1 MPLVLVQYITRLG
14 VEKGPRAA
22 PICAVEQNRS
32 VLRCAVVSSVN
43 LYAKEISLKIV
54 YYGPGLGGKTSSL
67 QYIHRAIKPDA
78 RGQLVS
84 LSTGV
89 DRTLY
94 FDFLPVKLPKLR
106 GYTVRV
112 QLYTVPGQVHYNSTR
127 KLVLTGADGIV
138 FVADSQ
144 KARREA
150 NIESFQ
156 NLQENLREQGLT
168 LDRMPH
174 LLQYNKRDM
183 PELMQVSELDSTLN
197 PYRGPAFETSA
208 ATGMGVFEALKSI
221 TTLVLS
227 DLRRRGVW
235 RAEGALAAGSPPA
248 PATAGAMPLMP
259 RTDTGSHPIM
269 TGPPTDGAI
278 AELRDEPSSGRHR
291 EPGTDP
297 AGSIASSLQALAERE
312 PDSMPALSPLRPE
325 EPGIV
330 DGGKLARG
338 AALSEILPPGPMRD
352 AVVSV
357 EYLVHRGDYAGA
369 VAAAARTFNEAARA
383 AATIAGAAGG
393 HEGPPLHA
401 LMLGVPGDRYLR
413 FRETASRAASG
424 GASSADA
431 LFAIFFLVDVA
442 LRSKG

>member
-1 MPLVLVQYITRLG
+1 ML
-14 VEKGPRAA
+14 RAPCIQA
-22 PICAVEQNRS
+22 ATIACYDRRA
-32 VLRCAVVSSVN
+32 VSSVN
-43 LYAKEISLKIV
+43 LYTKEISLKIV

-144 KARREA
+144 RARREA
-150 NIESFQ
+150 NVESLQ
-156 NLQENLREQGLT
+156 NLQENLREQGLS
-168 LDRMPH
+168 LDRVPH

-183 PELMQVSELDSTLN
+183 KDLLSVAELDAALN
-197 PYRGPAFETSA
+197 THRAPAFETSA
-208 ATGMGVFEALKSI
+208 TTGQGVFEALKSI

-235 RAEGALAAGSPPA
+235 RAEPSTGSSTAPSVAGEAPPAAGGEA
-248 PATAGAMPLMP
+248 P
-259 RTDTGSHPIM
+259 
-269 TGPPTDGAI
+269 PPT
-278 AELRDEPSSGRHR
+278 ELRDEPSQPHR
-291 EPGTDP
+291 TPTDP
-297 AGSIASSLQALAERE
+297 GGSIASSLQALADRDTE
-312 PDSMPALSPLRPE
+312 PSPPTLSPLRPE
-325 EPGIV
+325 EPVV
-330 DGGKLARG
+330 DGGVLARG
-338 AALSEILPPGPMRD
+338 AALSEILPRGPMRD
-352 AVVSV
+352 AVVGV

-369 VAAAARTFNEAARA
+369 VAAAARTFNDAARA
-383 AATIAGAAGG
+383 GQAVAGASAA
-393 HEGPPLHA
+393 EGPALYA
-401 LMLGVPGDRYLR
+401 LMLGIPGERYLR
-413 FRETASRAASG
+413 FRDTAARAASG

-431 LFAIFFLVDVA
+431 LFAIFFLVDTV
-442 LRSKG
+442 LRSK

>member
-1 MPLVLVQYITRLG
+1 M
-14 VEKGPRAA
+14 
-22 PICAVEQNRS
+22 
-32 VLRCAVVSSVN
+32 SSVN
-43 LYAKEISLKIV
+43 LYTKEISLKIV

-84 LSTGV
+84 LSTGI

-144 KARREA
+144 RARREA
-150 NIESFQ
+150 NIESYQ
-156 NLQENLREQGLT
+156 NLQDNLREQGLA
-168 LDRMPH
+168 LERMPH
-174 LLQYNKRDM
+174 LVQYNKRDM
-183 PELMQVSELDSTLN
+183 PDLMPVAELEAALN
-197 PYRGPAFETSA
+197 PHRGPGFETSA
-208 ATGMGVFEALKSI
+208 ATGQGVFEALKSI

-235 RAEGALAAGSPPA
+235 RAEAPAAGVEAQSVGAAGSAAAAGALASAVAS
-248 PATAGAMPLMP
+248 
-259 RTDTGSHPIM
+259 
-269 TGPPTDGAI
+269 
-278 AELRDEPSSGRHR
+278 ELRDEPSH
-291 EPGTDP
+291 PHKTPTTDP
-297 AGSIASSLQALAERE
+297 SQSIASSLQALAERE
-312 PDSMPALSPLRPE
+312 QDPSPPALSPLEPE
-325 EPGIV
+325 EKVV
-330 DGGKLARG
+330 DGGVLARG
-338 AALSEILPPGPMRD
+338 AALSEILPPGFMRD

-369 VAAAARTFNEAARA
+369 VVAAARTFNELARG
-383 AATIAGAAGG
+383 GAAVGG
-393 HEGPPLHA
+393 GGPQEGPALYA
-401 LMLGVPGDRYLR
+401 LMVGVSGDRYLR
-413 FRETASRAASG
+413 FRETAARSASG

-442 LRSKG
+442 LRSD

>member
-1 MPLVLVQYITRLG
+1 M
-14 VEKGPRAA
+14 
-22 PICAVEQNRS
+22 
-32 VLRCAVVSSVN
+32 SSVN
-43 LYAKEISLKIV
+43 LYTKEISIKIV

-67 QYIHRAIKPDA
+67 QHIHRAIKPDS

-106 GYTVRV
+106 GYTIRV

-144 KARREA
+144 RPRREA

-156 NLQENLREQGLT
+156 NLQDNLREQGLS

-183 PELMQVSELDSTLN
+183 PDLLSVAELDSALN
-197 PYRGPAFETSA
+197 PHRAPTFETSA
-208 ATGMGVFEALKSI
+208 TKGVGVFEALKSI

-235 RAEGALAAGSPPA
+235 RADGKEPAAAAAPGAA
-248 PATAGAMPLMP
+248 PL
-259 RTDTGSHPIM
+259 SHPSSGGGGVS
-269 TGPPTDGAI
+269 TAPSI
-278 AELRDEPSSGRHR
+278 AGEEIPASEMRDEPSQPHKT
-291 EPGTDP
+291 PTTDP
-297 AGSIASSLQALAERE
+297 SSSIASSLQALADRE
-312 PDSMPALSPLRPE
+312 PSEPPMTLQPLEPE
-325 EPGIV
+325 EPVV
-330 DGGKLARG
+330 DGGVLARG
-338 AALSEILPPGPMRD
+338 ATLSEILPPGPLRD
-352 AVVSV
+352 GVVSV

-369 VAAAARTFNEAARA
+369 VTAAQRAFNEMARA
-383 AATIAGAAGG
+383 GSAVGGASAQ
-393 HEGPPLHA
+393 EGPALYA
-401 LMLGVPGDRYLR
+401 LMLGLDGDRYLR
-413 FRETASRAASG
+413 FRETAARAASG

-442 LRSKG
+442 LRTK

>member
-1 MPLVLVQYITRLG
+1 M
-14 VEKGPRAA
+14 
-22 PICAVEQNRS
+22 
-32 VLRCAVVSSVN
+32 SSVN
-43 LYAKEISLKIV
+43 LYTKEISLKIV

-144 KARREA
+144 RPRREA
-150 NIESFQ
+150 NVESIQ
-156 NLQENLREQGLT
+156 NLGDNLREQGLA
-168 LDRMPH
+168 LERMPH

-183 PELMQVSELDSTLN
+183 PDLLSVQELDAALN
-197 PYRGPAFETSA
+197 PYRAPTFETSA
-208 ATGMGVFEALKSI
+208 TKGVGVFEALKSI

-235 RAEGALAAGSPPA
+235 RADSKEGAGGAAATTHPSVAGGSASSAPSIAGEEIPA
-248 PATAGAMPLMP
+248 S
-259 RTDTGSHPIM
+259 D
-269 TGPPTDGAI
+269 
-278 AELRDEPSSGRHR
+278 LRDEPSH
-291 EPGTDP
+291 PHKTPTTDP
-297 AGSIASSLQALAERE
+297 SSSIASSLQALADRE
-312 PDSMPALSPLRPE
+312 PAEAPLTLQPLEPE
-325 EPGIV
+325 EPVV
-330 DGGKLARG
+330 DGGVLARG
-338 AALSEILPPGPMRD
+338 ATLSEILPPGPLRD
-352 AVVSV
+352 SVVSV

-369 VAAAARTFNEAARA
+369 VTSALRTFNDMARA
-383 AATIAGAAGG
+383 GSAVGGAGAQ
-393 HEGPPLHA
+393 EGPALYA
-401 LMLGVPGDRYLR
+401 LMLGVAGDRYLR
-413 FRETASRAASG
+413 FRETAARAASG

-442 LRSKG
+442 LRAK

>member
-1 MPLVLVQYITRLG
+1 M
-14 VEKGPRAA
+14 
-22 PICAVEQNRS
+22 
-32 VLRCAVVSSVN
+32 SSVN

-144 KARREA
+144 RARREA
-150 NIESFQ
+150 NVESFQ
-156 NLQENLREQGLT
+156 NLQDNLREQGLA
-168 LDRMPH
+168 LDRVPH

-183 PELMQVSELDSTLN
+183 KDLLPVADLDATLN
-197 PYRGPAFETSA
+197 PHRVPAFETSA
-208 ATGMGVFEALKSI
+208 ATGQGVFEALKSI

-235 RAEGALAAGSPPA
+235 RAEPSSVSSAPSVAGEPAAAGEPVPP
-248 PATAGAMPLMP
+248 
-259 RTDTGSHPIM
+259 S
-269 TGPPTDGAI
+269 
-278 AELRDEPSSGRHR
+278 ELRDEPSQPHKT
-291 EPGTDP
+291 PTTDP
-297 AGSIASSLQALAERE
+297 TGSIASSLQALADRE
-312 PDSMPALSPLRPE
+312 PDPAPPALSPLEPE
-325 EPGIV
+325 EPVV
-330 DGGKLARG
+330 DGGVLARG
-338 AALSEILPPGPMRD
+338 AALSEILPRGPLRD
-352 AVVSV
+352 AVVGV
-357 EYLVHRGDYAGA
+357 EYLLHRGDYAGA
-369 VAAAARTFNEAARA
+369 VAAAARTFNEAAHNGA
-383 AATIAGAAGG
+383 AVAGAGA
-393 HEGPPLHA
+393 HEGPALYA
-401 LMLGVPGDRYLR
+401 LMLGIPGERYLR
-413 FRETASRAASG
+413 FRDTAARAASG
-424 GASSADA
+424 GASSADG
-431 LFAIFFLVDVA
+431 LFAIFFLVDAV
-442 LRSKG
+442 LRAK

>member
-1 MPLVLVQYITRLG
+1 M
-14 VEKGPRAA
+14 
-22 PICAVEQNRS
+22 
-32 VLRCAVVSSVN
+32 SSVN
-43 LYAKEISLKIV
+43 LYTKEISLKIV

-144 KARREA
+144 KPRREA
-150 NIESFQ
+150 NIESFG
-156 NLQENLREQGLT
+156 NLGDNLREQGLS
-168 LDRMPH
+168 LERMPH

-183 PELMQVSELDSTLN
+183 PDLLSVQELDAALN
-197 PYRGPAFETSA
+197 PHRAPTFETSA
-208 ATGMGVFEALKSI
+208 TKGVGVFEALKSI

-235 RAEGALAAGSPPA
+235 RADGKEPGGASATSSTSSTSSSAPSAASPA
-248 PATAGAMPLMP
+248 SSSSS
-259 RTDTGSHPIM
+259 RTTGSYASTAPS
-269 TGPPTDGAI
+269 I
-278 AELRDEPSSGRHR
+278 AGEDIPASELRDEPSQPHKT
-291 EPGTDP
+291 PTTDP
-297 AGSIASSLQALAERE
+297 SSSIGASLQALADRE
-312 PDSMPALSPLRPE
+312 PE
-325 EPGIV
+325 EPPLALQPLAPEEPVV
-330 DGGKLARG
+330 DGGVLARG
-338 AALSEILPPGPMRD
+338 ATLSEILPPGPLRD

-369 VAAAARTFNEAARA
+369 VTAAQRTFNEMARA
-383 AATIAGAAGG
+383 GSAVGGAGAQ
-393 HEGPPLHA
+393 EGPALYA
-401 LMLGVPGDRYLR
+401 LMLGVAGDRYLR
-413 FRETASRAASG
+413 FRETAARAASG

-442 LRSKG
+442 LRTK

>member
-1 MPLVLVQYITRLG
+1 M
-14 VEKGPRAA
+14 
-22 PICAVEQNRS
+22 
-32 VLRCAVVSSVN
+32 SSVN

-144 KARREA
+144 RARREA
-150 NIESFQ
+150 NVESFQ
-156 NLQENLREQGLT
+156 NLQDNLREQGLS
-168 LDRMPH
+168 LDRLPH

-183 PELMQVSELDSTLN
+183 ADLLAVAELDAHLN
-197 PYRGPAFETSA
+197 PYRAPAFETSA
-208 ATGMGVFEALKSI
+208 MTGQGVFEALKSI

-235 RAEGALAAGSPPA
+235 RTEPSSVSSAPSVAGEPVPMS
-248 PATAGAMPLMP
+248 
-259 RTDTGSHPIM
+259 
-269 TGPPTDGAI
+269 
-278 AELRDEPSSGRHR
+278 ELRDEPSQPHKT
-291 EPGTDP
+291 PTTDP
-297 AGSIASSLQALAERE
+297 TGSIASSLQALADRE
-312 PDSMPALSPLRPE
+312 PEPSPPALSPLRPE
-325 EPGIV
+325 EPVV
-330 DGGKLARG
+330 DGGVLARG
-338 AALSEILPPGPMRD
+338 AALSEILARGPLRD
-352 AVVSV
+352 AVVGV

-369 VAAAARTFNEAARA
+369 VAAAARAFNDAARA
-383 AATIAGAAGG
+383 GAAVAGAGAN
-393 HEGPPLHA
+393 EGPALYA
-401 LMLGVPGDRYLR
+401 LMLGIPGERYLR
-413 FRETASRAASG
+413 FRDTVARAASG
-424 GASSADA
+424 GAASADA
-431 LFAIFFLVDVA
+431 LFAIFFLVDAV
-442 LRSKG
+442 LRTK

>member
-1 MPLVLVQYITRLG
+1 
-14 VEKGPRAA
+14 
-22 PICAVEQNRS
+22 
-32 VLRCAVVSSVN
+32 VSSVN
-43 LYAKEISLKIV
+43 LYTKEISLKIV

-144 KARREA
+144 RPRAEA
-150 NIESFQ
+150 NVESFQ
-156 NLQENLREQGLT
+156 NLRDNLREQGLS

-183 PELMQVSELDSTLN
+183 PDLLSVVELDGALN
-197 PYRGPAFETSA
+197 PHRAPTFETSA
-208 ATGMGVFEALKSI
+208 TKGVGVFEALKSI

-235 RAEGALAAGSPPA
+235 KTDSSSSSSSRDSGSYSTVA
-248 PATAGAMPLMP
+248 PA
-259 RTDTGSHPIM
+259 S
-269 TGPPTDGAI
+269 
-278 AELRDEPSSGRHR
+278 ELRDEPSQPHKT
-291 EPGTDP
+291 PTTDP
-297 AGSIASSLQALAERE
+297 SSSIASSLQALAERE
-312 PDSMPALSPLRPE
+312 PTADPPLTLQPLEPE
-325 EPGIV
+325 DRVV
-330 DGGKLARG
+330 DGGVLARG
-338 AALSEILPPGPMRD
+338 ATLSEILPPGPLRD
-352 AVVSV
+352 AVVAV

-369 VAAAARTFNEAARA
+369 VMTAARTFNEMARAGDAVGGGGASEGPALYALMLGLAGERYLRLRETAARA
-383 AATIAGAAGG
+383 AA
-393 HEGPPLHA
+393 
-401 LMLGVPGDRYLR
+401 
-413 FRETASRAASG
+413 G

-442 LRSKG
+442 LRTK

>member
-1 MPLVLVQYITRLG
+1 M
-14 VEKGPRAA
+14 
-22 PICAVEQNRS
+22 
-32 VLRCAVVSSVN
+32 SSVN
-43 LYAKEISLKIV
+43 LYTKEISLKIV

-144 KARREA
+144 RPRREA
-150 NIESFQ
+150 NVESFQ
-156 NLQENLREQGLT
+156 NLGDNLREQGLS
-168 LDRMPH
+168 LERMPH

-183 PELMQVSELDSTLN
+183 PELLPVSELDGTLN
-197 PYRGPAFETSA
+197 PHRAPTFETSA
-208 ATGMGVFEALKSI
+208 TKGVGVFEALKSI

-235 RAEGALAAGSPPA
+235 KAEGSS
-248 PATAGAMPLMP
+248 
-259 RTDTGSHPIM
+259 RDTGSHQSLSSM
-269 TGPPTDGAI
+269 SGAASSAPSI
-278 AELRDEPSSGRHR
+278 AGEDAAPLSELRDEPSQPIR

-297 AGSIASSLQALAERE
+297 AGTIAQSLQALAERE
-312 PDSMPALSPLRPE
+312 PEAAPLSPLKPE
-325 EPGIV
+325 DVV

-338 AALSEILPPGPMRD
+338 AA
-352 AVVSV
+352 
-357 EYLVHRGDYAGA
+357 
-369 VAAAARTFNEAARA
+369 
-383 AATIAGAAGG
+383 
-393 HEGPPLHA
+393 
-401 LMLGVPGDRYLR
+401 
-413 FRETASRAASG
+413 
-424 GASSADA
+424 
-431 LFAIFFLVDVA
+431 
-442 LRSKG
+442 

>member
-1 MPLVLVQYITRLG
+1 V
-14 VEKGPRAA
+14 A
-22 PICAVEQNRS
+22 
-32 VLRCAVVSSVN
+32 VSSVN
-43 LYAKEISLKIV
+43 LYTKEISLKIV

-144 KARREA
+144 RPRREA
-150 NIESFQ
+150 NVESFQ
-156 NLQENLREQGLT
+156 NLQDNLREQGLA

-183 PELMQVSELDSTLN
+183 PDLMPVADMEAGLN
-197 PYRGPAFETSA
+197 PHRAPTFETSA
-208 ATGMGVFEALKSI
+208 TTGQGVFEALKSI

-235 RAEGALAAGSPPA
+235 RAEAPPAGAAANAVTSAPSLLDEAAAAAAESAAVGGANGAGSGGGGGGGGVVS
-248 PATAGAMPLMP
+248 T
-259 RTDTGSHPIM
+259 
-269 TGPPTDGAI
+269 
-278 AELRDEPSSGRHR
+278 ELRDEPSH
-291 EPGTDP
+291 PHKTPTTDP
-297 AGSIASSLQALAERE
+297 SGSIASSLQALAERE
-312 PDSMPALSPLRPE
+312 QQDPPPVSLSPLEPE
-325 EPGIV
+325 DKVV
-330 DGGKLARG
+330 DGGVLARG

-352 AVVSV
+352 AVVGV

-369 VAAAARTFNEAARA
+369 VSAAARSFNELARSGSA
-383 AATIAGAAGG
+383 VAGVGPQ
-393 HEGPPLHA
+393 EGPALYA
-401 LMLGVPGDRYLR
+401 LMLGVQGDRYLR
-413 FRETASRAASG
+413 FRETAARAASG

-442 LRSKG
+442 LRSN

>member
-1 MPLVLVQYITRLG
+1 
-14 VEKGPRAA
+14 
-22 PICAVEQNRS
+22 
-32 VLRCAVVSSVN
+32 VSSVN
-43 LYAKEISLKIV
+43 LYTKEISLKIV

-144 KARREA
+144 RPRREA
-150 NIESFQ
+150 TVERFH
-156 NLQENLREQGLT
+156 NLGDNMREQGLSHE
-168 LDRMPH
+168 RMQH

-183 PELMQVSELDSTLN
+183 PDLLSVQELDAALN
-197 PYRGPAFETSA
+197 PHRAPTFETSA
-208 ATGMGVFEALKSI
+208 TKGVGVFEALKSI

-235 RAEGALAAGSPPA
+235 RAEGSRESSAPSQSPLAAAVPP
-248 PATAGAMPLMP
+248 
-259 RTDTGSHPIM
+259 S
-269 TGPPTDGAI
+269 
-278 AELRDEPSSGRHR
+278 ELRDEPSQPHKT
-291 EPGTDP
+291 PTTDP
-297 AGSIASSLQALAERE
+297 SSSIASSLQALAERE
-312 PDSMPALSPLRPE
+312 PAEPPLTLQPLKPE
-325 EPGIV
+325 EPVV
-330 DGGKLARG
+330 DGGVLARG
-338 AALSEILPPGPMRD
+338 ATLSEILPPGPLRD
-352 AVVSV
+352 NVVSV

-369 VAAAARTFNEAARA
+369 VVAAARAFNEMAQAGSA
-383 AATIAGAAGG
+383 VGGAGAQ
-393 HEGPPLHA
+393 EGPALYA
-401 LMLGVPGDRYLR
+401 LMLGLPGDRYLR
-413 FRETASRAASG
+413 FHETAARAAGG
-424 GASSADA
+424 GASSADSS
-431 LFAIFFLVDVA
+431 FAIFVLVDVA
-442 LRSKG
+442 LRAK

>member
-1 MPLVLVQYITRLG
+1 
-14 VEKGPRAA
+14 
-22 PICAVEQNRS
+22 
-32 VLRCAVVSSVN
+32 VSSVN

-67 QYIHRAIKPDA
+67 QHIHRAIKPDA

-106 GYTVRV
+106 GYTIRV

-144 KARREA
+144 RPRREA
-150 NIESFQ
+150 NVESFQ
-156 NLQENLREQGLT
+156 NLQENLREQGLS
-168 LDRMPH
+168 LEKLPH
-174 LLQYNKRDM
+174 LIQYNKRDM
-183 PELMQVSELDSTLN
+183 ADLLPVSELDGLLN
-197 PYRGPAFETSA
+197 PYRAPAFETSA

-235 RAEGALAAGSPPA
+235 RADPAAPMVSLHPSSNQS
-248 PATAGAMPLMP
+248 
-259 RTDTGSHPIM
+259 GSHPAIAAEHV
-269 TGPPTDGAI
+269 PPT
-278 AELRDEPSSGRHR
+278 ELRDDSSEPHR
-291 EPGTDP
+291 TPPNTD
-297 AGSIASSLQALAERE
+297 GSIASSLQALADRE
-312 PDSMPALSPLRPE
+312 PEPVPALSPLKPE
-325 EPGIV
+325 ERVV
-330 DGGKLARG
+330 DGGMLARG

-352 AVVSV
+352 AIVSV

-369 VAAAARTFNEAARA
+369 VALAARTFNESAGA
-383 AATIAGAAGG
+383 AATVAGARQG
-393 HEGPPLHA
+393 EGPALHA
-401 LMLGVPGDRYLR
+401 LVLGLAGERYLR
-413 FRETASRAASG
+413 FRESAARAAGG

-431 LFAIFFLVDVA
+431 LFAIFFLVDAA
-442 LRSKG
+442 LRLK